1 MSQSKKKT
9 SWGAVVP
16 TVGWVTFREIIRDKI
31 LYNILVV
38 SVLLLGLGFLASKMT
53 FVRPDRI
60 VLDFGVSAVGISS
73 VAISILIGAAMVNRE
88 LERRTIFLALSRP
101 ISRFQFVTGKY
112 LGLIYVLILNWI
124 LICSTFLLILAMTS
138 GDVTDNFHPT
148 LFAGLLL
155 LLCQS
160 IMMGGVAILISTF
173 STTSLSAV
181 LSIGIFLIGTNI
193 SQIHV
198 ISSKIKGIGRYA
210 LDTVSFVLPNLEY
223 FNMGTKITYGIPVSS
238 AFVLTGIGY
247 AVVVSMLTI
256 LVAGIFIH
264 QREV

>member
-1 MSQSKKKT
+1 VKTLT
-9 SWGAVVP
+9 SWAVVVP

-73 VAISILIGAAMVNRE
+73 VAIAILIGAAMVNRE

-101 ISRFQFVTGKY
+101 ISRFQFISGKF
-112 LGLIYVLILNWI
+112 LGLIYVLVLNWI
-124 LICSTFLLILAMTS
+124 LICSTFLLILLLTNGDTS
-138 GDVTDNFHPT
+138 ANFHPT
-148 LFAGLLL
+148 LFSALLL

-198 ISSKIKGIGRYA
+198 ISEKVKGIGSHL
-210 LDTVSFVLPNLEY
+210 LDAVSFIIPNLEY
-223 FNMGTKITYGIPVSS
+223 FNIGTKVTYGIPVTS
-238 AFVLTGIGY
+238 AFVLTGLAY
-247 AVVVSMLTI
+247 AAVVSVLTI